1 MKHIFK
7 YVKSTAYF
15 GILYLK
21 GSSDLLEE
29 HIDVDWGRR
38 QFDNQ
43 LSTTRYMFKMGINVV
58 TWFLKKQPIVVLSS
72 MKAEYRALIE
82 GAK

>member
-7 YVKSTAYF
+7 YVKGIAYF

-21 GSSDLLEE
+21 GSCNLLEG

-43 LSTTRYMFKMGINVV
+43 HSTVGYMFKMGINLV

-72 MKAEYRALIE
+72 MKAKYRALTE